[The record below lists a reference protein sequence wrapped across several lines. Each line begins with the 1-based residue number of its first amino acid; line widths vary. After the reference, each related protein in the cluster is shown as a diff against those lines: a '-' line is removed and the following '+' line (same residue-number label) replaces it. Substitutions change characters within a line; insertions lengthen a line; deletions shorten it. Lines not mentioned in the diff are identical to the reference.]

1 MTLSEQL
8 CQDINRKFYF
18 DDFVLTNLFYIK
30 NGVKMEICDGLIEFQ
45 NMYIILQVKEKS
57 TSNNAQDNYL
67 NWLEK
72 KVYKKAVSQ
81 IKDTIHILQNE
92 KNLIVQDMYGQVVAI
107 DNSKKI
113 IPVII
118 FKADNISEYRK
129 VYHSA
134 TSNININ
141 IFSVKDYEIMMDIL
155 KMPLDITEY
164 LGLRAEVFAT
174 SNVDFII
181 DNSDENWISMGQ
193 INSETD
199 FANYFISSRIRDN
212 SVDEIYTC
220 DFLNIISK
228 YYSKQTNKNPNYKQI
243 LNRLLCLDRVGAK
256 HFMERWNYCWDDAK
270 TNVLRYKYRM
280 IMQNEYEKF
289 GFLFVSTQKGIEEDN
304 DGFYAYIGELFVQKY
319 ELDTAI
325 IIINYY
331 EGNGNFFVKWL
342 MLSKPYSPNHVLINS
357 LKELNLW
364 NGDNIIRKS
373 RETN

>member
-1 MTLSEQL
+1 MTLSEQI

-18 DDFVLTNLFYIK
+18 DDFVLTNLFYVK
-30 NGVKMEICDGLIEFQ
+30 DGVKMEICDGLIEFQ
-45 NMYIILQVKEKS
+45 DIYIILQIKERL
-57 TSNNAQDNYL
+57 TPNNAQDNYL
-67 NWLEK
+67 KWLEK

-81 IKDTIHILQNE
+81 IKDTIHILQSE
-92 KNLIVQDMYGQVVAI
+92 SGLIVEDMYGQKVAI
-107 DNSKKI
+107 ENRKKI

-118 FKADNISEYRK
+118 FKADDISDYRK

-164 LGLRAEVFAT
+164 LGLRAEIFST

-181 DNSDENWISMGQ
+181 DDSDENWISMGQ

-199 FANYFISSRIRDN
+199 FANYFIGSRIRDN
-212 SVDEIYTC
+212 SIDETYTH

-228 YYSKQTNKNPNYKQI
+228 YYSKQTNNNPNYKQI

-256 HFMERWNYCWDDAK
+256 YFMERWNCCWDDAK
-270 TNVLRYKYRM
+270 NKTLRYRYRM
-280 IMQNEYEKF
+280 VMQNEYEKF
-289 GFLFVSTQKGIEEDN
+289 GFLFVSTQKGIKEDC
-304 DGFYAYIGELFVQKY
+304 DDFYIYIGKLFVQKY
-319 ELDTAI
+319 ELDTAL

-331 EGNGNFFVKWL
+331 EGNGNYFVNWV
-342 MLSKPYSPNHVLINS
+342 MLSKPFSPDQILIQD

-364 NGDNIIRKS
+364 NGDNVIRKTP
-373 RETN
+373 RE